1 MDPYITFE
9 VPPDIRRTVVD
20 AEHVHMI
27 RSWLAAGR
35 GLSVWMDRELSSDR
49 AGNRLTTGDS
59 PAWHWRF
66 GLIAFHID
74 DIVVCDR
81 GAELCAMRGL
91 SKVKR
96 RAYEDRAGTDVALVY
111 DAERD
116 TVVAYQAV
124 FTPLSKYL
132 AKGE

>member
-9 VPPDIRRTVVD
+9 VPPDIRRTGVD
-20 AEHVHMI
+20 AEHVPAI

-35 GLSVWMDRELSSDR
+35 GLSVWIDRELTPDR
-49 AGNRLTTGDS
+49 AGNRLTPGDG
-59 PAWHWRF
+59 PAGHWRF

-81 GAELCAMRGL
+81 GAELRTLRGL
-91 SKVKR
+91 SKTKR
-96 RAYEDRAGTDVALVY
+96 REYEDRDGKDLALVY